1 MLFCLADHEV
11 GLAER
16 AAELQRPYRSP
27 NRWSLTQLTWST
39 FEAEI
44 IARQRVVHEAWQDT
58 LRCWQAGDKDA
69 TEFVIHTVNMY
80 ARVRRRA
87 PIDLTEFEP
96 VRPKDAELQRF
107 NPSRAILGLEQR
119 GFVLRDH
126 YWRHANLAL
135 TVEGF
140 AEARRLGG
148 VTDSEIVDL
157 DRVAANWRD
166 PADFALGIDD
176 LWRDDGLPPRDTDY
190 S

>member
-27 NRWSLTQLTWST
+27 NRWSLKQLAWTT
-39 FEAEI
+39 FLPDMPPPSKQQYAY
-44 IARQRVVHEAWQDT
+44 
-58 LRCWQAGDKDA
+58 
-69 TEFVIHTVNMY
+69 VIDHALV
-80 ARVRRRA
+80 
-87 PIDLTEFEP
+87 
-96 VRPKDAELQRF
+96 RF

-119 GFVLRDH
+119 GFVKRDH
-126 YWRHANLAL
+126 YSRHRNLAL

-166 PADFALGIDD
+166 PADFALGLDD
-176 LWRDDGLPPRDTDY
+176 LWRDDGPPPDY
-190 S
+190 SVD